1 MSAWRKHCSLCW
13 VFFFLKKQKLMNNH
27 QKPHLFH
34 TPLYSFNDHLW
45 PRSQPPELYYT
56 TGYSG
61 FPNDSAGKESA
72 CNAGDTGDTG
82 SVPWIEK
89 IPWRRKW
96 QPAPVFLPVESH
108 GWRSLAGYSPK
119 GHTESDT
126 TERLSVYLH
135 THIYVHLDFC

>member
-1 MSAWRKHCSLCW
+1 MVKALFTVLG
-13 VFFFLKKQKLMNNH
+13 VFFFKKQKLMNNH

-72 CNAGDTGDTG
+72 CNAGDTGNSGLIPG
-82 SVPWIEK
+82 SGRYPGK
-89 IPWRRKW
+89 GNGNPHDGHD
-96 QPAPVFLPVESH
+96 FLHIIS
-108 GWRSLAGYSPK
+108 GSL
-119 GHTESDT
+119 T
-126 TERLSVYLH
+126 TLG
-135 THIYVHLDFC
+135 